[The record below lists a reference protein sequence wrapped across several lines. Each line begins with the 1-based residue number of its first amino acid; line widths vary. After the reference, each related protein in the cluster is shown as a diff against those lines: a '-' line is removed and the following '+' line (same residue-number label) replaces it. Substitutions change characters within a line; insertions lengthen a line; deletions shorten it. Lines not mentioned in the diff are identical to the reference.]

1 MQKNSLTFVAFRE
14 IILCYFRKGRNIF
27 STKQTS
33 LKLIHNVRFHRR
45 APSSQTLRIYA
56 LQVLRQL
63 FVMSSNDPRAAV
75 IGLST
80 FFRGLSLQSKEACK
94 VFYDARF
101 LATALL
107 QDTSLSTTFEIKFQI
122 KIEASRCSWHRTDP
136 SWWIHEIS

>member
-1 MQKNSLTFVAFRE
+1 MNVRSVSGNSLVLLYKRKK
-14 IILCYFRKGRNIF
+14 YFLYQANLAL
-27 STKQTS
+27 TS
-33 LKLIHNVRFHRR
+33 LKLVRDVRFHRR

-56 LQVLRQL
+56 LQVLRRL

-80 FFRGLSLQSKEACK
+80 FFRDLSLQSKEACK

-122 KIEASRCSWHRTDP
+122 KIEGSRCS
-136 SWWIHEIS
+136 